1 MKIDLNEIL
10 IENGNYPRVK
20 FQTIFVPHFY
30 ESFLW
35 SRCSLLHGA
44 PANPYFLFNI
54 HPNEFFNEQWN
65 IAVWR
70 KGKLKR
76 ELITNTNKVNFTLF
90 LLLSPPVIERV
101 QRAIKNDPSNFI
113 KRDLRYTRLWWN
125 VKDGQQEGKERILT
139 VGAHVDRRPCDLGID
154 ESRSHEQNS
163 GEPYTQTS
171 RTHLTNSPD
180 NRHFPRFNQSSALIS
195 SSPIIFLPPLFS
207 PSIAHRSAVSSILFL
222 PLL

>member
-35 SRCSLLHGA
+35 SRCSLLYGA
-44 PANPYFLFNI
+44 PENPYFLFNI

-90 LLLSPPVIERV
+90 LLLSLPRNWEG
-101 QRAIKNDPSNFI
+101 ATSN
-113 KRDLRYTRLWWN
+113 
-125 VKDGQQEGKERILT
+125 KERS
-139 VGAHVDRRPCDLGID
+139 VQFH
-154 ESRSHEQNS
+154 
-163 GEPYTQTS
+163 QT
-171 RTHLTNSPD
+171 
-180 NRHFPRFNQSSALIS
+180 RFMIYATLMK
-195 SSPIIFLPPLFS
+195 
-207 PSIAHRSAVSSILFL
+207 R
-222 PLL
+222 